1 MIEYAEN
8 EVIFKC
14 ENICLSYDKPILNN
28 INFEIKNIVRPN
40 IKQGQVISLIGK
52 SGIGKTQLFRIL
64 SGLQKP
70 NSGNVLIGAD
80 LHPITLGEVGVIPQ
94 NYPLFDHR
102 TVYDNLKIV
111 SKNNEKELIMQYAN
125 KFDIINEIYKYPQQL
140 SGGQRQR
147 VSILQ
152 QILTGNK
159 FILLDEP
166 FSGLDHIVKSKVI
179 DLLLDITMLDDLY
192 TLIIVSH
199 DIESSVSISDTV
211 LLLNADSN
219 GAYIKEDIDL
229 AAMGLSWRKDIDTDP
244 NFHNII
250 KHIKTNL

>member
-1 MIEYAEN
+1 
-8 EVIFKC
+8 
-14 ENICLSYDKPILNN
+14 
-28 INFEIKNIVRPN
+28 
-40 IKQGQVISLIGK
+40 
-52 SGIGKTQLFRIL
+52 
-64 SGLQKP
+64 
-70 NSGNVLIGAD
+70 
-80 LHPITLGEVGVIPQ
+80 
-94 NYPLFDHR
+94 
-102 TVYDNLKIV
+102 
-111 SKNNEKELIMQYAN
+111 MQYAN

-211 LLLNADSN
+211 LLLNADIN